1 MYKKQAGQI
10 NIYSFITPFGGILNK
25 DNRWVRYADIIPWD
39 EIERNYASK
48 FSRRGAPAKPLR
60 MVLGAYILK
69 NEYNFTE
76 LRIIDEI
83 NENPYL
89 QYFIGLNEYINKV
102 PLSASL
108 IYSFNK
114 RFSEDDLEKIETI
127 LGKAKNNLKSK

>member
-1 MYKKQAGQI
+1 
-10 NIYSFITPFGGILNK
+10 
-25 DNRWVRYADIIPWD
+25 
-39 EIERNYASK
+39 
-48 FSRRGAPAKPLR
+48 